1 MDRSSAACWQQ
12 CPLLL
17 HQTLATVCESPP
29 PLLGSCGPR
38 TTHWISVQAAHA
50 VKRYMLMITKRIKD
64 YNSFNKYK
72 KYWMYIFRC
81 VHLFLDIHYIHSFQR
96 DRSWRAVPVMQ
107 LRRIAVSAAETRWPC
122 HKVVVT
128 QPSVFPL
135 VRALRKSCIVVCMW
149 PRTHAVL
156 SALLTQSED

>member
-1 MDRSSAACWQQ
+1 MYILVLNRSSAACWQQ

-96 DRSWRAVPVMQ
+96 DPNNDSFASSSLKDSLYRFVNLSKKEATSVNQFKNIV
-107 LRRIAVSAAETRWPC
+107 LFG
-122 HKVVVT
+122 T
-128 QPSVFPL
+128 QAFL
-135 VRALRKSCIVVCMW
+135 A
-149 PRTHAVL
+149 
-156 SALLTQSED
+156 